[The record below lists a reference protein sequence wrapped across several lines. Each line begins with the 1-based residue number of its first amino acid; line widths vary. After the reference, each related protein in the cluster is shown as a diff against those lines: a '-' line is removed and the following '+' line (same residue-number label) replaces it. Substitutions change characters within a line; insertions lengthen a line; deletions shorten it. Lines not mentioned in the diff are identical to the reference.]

1 MKIIKLSLIALLS
14 ISFMA
19 PFAAEAK
26 EGSSSSKLIF
36 GDTVAY
42 HIDGKTV
49 SQLDIA
55 TLTETLST
63 EVDGKIIKC
72 DVAGDVLVLT
82 VAGKTGLSVISL
94 SKDDLSTTG
103 TLALSSKP
111 EKSGKGKGPKDKDD
125 DDSDDD
131 DSDDDD
137 SDDDDSDDDDDDD
150 DSV

>member
-82 VAGKTGLSVISL
+82 VAGKTGLSAISL
-94 SKDDLSTTG
+94 SAVDLSTTG

-111 EKSGKGKGPKDKDD
+111 EKSGKGTKDKDD